1 MKRLLI
7 LISVAILQWVALP
20 AEAQAVYKIILD
32 QPITPVTQEY
42 VVKSINRANAG
53 GAALILLQIDT
64 PGGFVNSVEAIQRAI
79 LESKAPVAAYVAPV
93 NARAAS
99 GGALVALACDVIAM
113 APGTAIGAAHPVSAM
128 PFVPMPTAPEQP
140 AQPGNEAPKQGQ
152 KQQGENVMIE
162 KILNDLSAHARS
174 LAERRGRNAE
184 VYENMLRQSVS
195 LSEKEALDQH
205 VIELV
210 ANKESDVLDYVRS
223 HQIKRFDGTLQ
234 TVALSAS
241 PEVIQINPTLLQK
254 FLFGLANPNFTLVL
268 LLLGIAGLYVEFKAP
283 GLIFPGIIGGICIL
297 LFALS
302 TQMLP
307 INMVGLLL
315 IFLGVAFLIL
325 ELKVVSY
332 GMLGIGGVISLL
344 IGSLLLYRN
353 SPIPELKVSLVFVVP
368 VVLAFAAILIFLVTL
383 AVRAFRNPVMTGDNL
398 VVGKPGTVS
407 QPIGPESKGKVFVA
421 GEYWDAVS
429 ESPHG
434 EGERIVVTAVKGMV
448 LEVKSA
454 PDGGNPCSS

>member
-1 MKRLLI
+1 MKRLLL
-7 LISVAILQWVALP
+7 LIAAAIFTWTPLP
-20 AEAQAVYKIILD
+20 AAAQAVYRIVLD

-42 VVKSINRANAG
+42 VVKSINRANTAG
-53 GAALILLQIDT
+53 AVLILLQIDT

-128 PFVPMPTAPEQP
+128 PFVPLPTAPEQP
-140 AQPGNEAPKQGQ
+140 SQPGNEAPKQGQ
-152 KQQGENVMIE
+152 KQQSESVMIE

-184 VYENMLRQSVS
+184 VYEKMLRQSVS

-234 TVALSAS
+234 TVALPAA

-268 LLLGIAGLYVEFKAP
+268 LLLGIAGLYIEFKAP

-315 IFLGVAFLIL
+315 ILLGVAFLIL

-332 GMLGIGGVISLL
+332 GMLGIGGVVSLL

-353 SPIPELKVSLVFVVP
+353 SPIPELKVSVVFIVP
-368 VVLAFAAILIFLVTL
+368 VVLAFASILLFLVTL
-383 AVRAFRNPVMTGDNL
+383 AVRAFRNPVMTGDSVL
-398 VVGKPGTVS
+398 VGHTGTVS
-407 QPIGPESKGKVFVA
+407 QPIVPGKKGKIFIV
-421 GEYWDAVS
+421 GEYWDAIS
-429 ESPHG
+429 EVPLEAG
-434 EGERIVVTAVKGMV
+434 AKVVVTALKGMV
-448 LEVKSA
+448 LEVK
-454 PDGGNPCSS
+454 PDSNGGQP

>member
-1 MKRLLI
+1 MKRFGTLFATAIILLA
-7 LISVAILQWVALP
+7 SLP
-20 AEAQAVYKIILD
+20 AAAQSAYRIILD

-42 VVKSINRANAG
+42 VVHAIEKANAAN
-53 GAALILLQIDT
+53 AALILLQIDT

-79 LESKAPVAAYVAPV
+79 LESKAPVVAYVAPV

-113 APGTAIGAAHPVSAM
+113 APGTAIGAAHPVSAI
-128 PFVPMPTAPEQP
+128 PFLPTPTVPEQPP
-140 AQPGNEAPKQGQ
+140 AQPGAQPEKPGQ
-152 KQQGENVMIE
+152 KNPAEDVMLQ
-162 KILNDLSAHARS
+162 KVLNDLSAHARS
-174 LAERRGRNAE
+174 LAERRGRNAGAFE
-184 VYENMLRQSVS
+184 KMLRESTS

-210 ANKESDVLDYVRS
+210 ANDEGQVFAYVRS
-223 HQIKRFDGTLQ
+223 HPIKRFDGTMQAVVLPDPPD
-234 TVALSAS
+234 VR
-241 PEVIQINPTLLQK
+241 QINPTRLQR

-268 LLLGIAGLYVEFKAP
+268 LLLGIIGLYAEFKAP
-283 GLIFPGIIGGICIL
+283 GMIFPGIIGGICIL

-315 IFLGVAFLIL
+315 ILLGVAFLIL

-332 GMLGIGGVISLL
+332 GMLGIGGVVSLL

-353 SPIPELKVSLVFVVP
+353 SPIPELKVSLIFIVP
-368 VVLAFAAILIFLVTL
+368 VVLAFAAILLFLVTL
-383 AVRAFRNPVMTGDNL
+383 AVRAFRNPVMTGDSLL
-398 VVGKPGTVS
+398 VGHAGTVS
-407 QPIGPESKGKVFVA
+407 QPIASGKKGKVFVA

-429 ESPHG
+429 ETPLDAG
-434 EGERIVVTAVKGMV
+434 QRVIVTAVNGMV
-448 LEVKSA
+448 LEVK
-454 PDGGNPCSS
+454 PDSNGGNP

>member
-1 MKRLLI
+1 MKRLAFAV
-7 LISVAILQWVALP
+7 SVATLLLASLP
-20 AEAQAVYKIILD
+20 AAAQAVYRIILD

-42 VVKSINRANAG
+42 VVKSINKANSS
-53 GAALILLQIDT
+53 GAALIILQIDT

-113 APGTAIGAAHPVSAM
+113 APGTAIGAAHPVSAI
-128 PFVPMPTAPEQP
+128 PFVPMPTAPEQTP
-140 AQPGNEAPKQGQ
+140 QPSGEAPKQGQ
-152 KQQGENVMIE
+152 KQPGEDVMLQ
-162 KILNDLSAHARS
+162 KVLNDLSAHARS
-174 LAERRGRNAE
+174 LAERRGRNAAAFE
-184 VYENMLRQSVS
+184 KMLRESIS

-210 ANKESDVLDYVRS
+210 ANRESDVLGYVRS
-223 HQIKRFDGTLQ
+223 HQIKRFDGAVQ
-234 TVALSAS
+234 TVALPVS

-254 FLFGLANPNFTLVL
+254 FLFGLANPNLTLVL

-315 IFLGVAFLIL
+315 ILLGVAFLIL

-332 GMLGIGGVISLL
+332 GMLGIGGVVSLL

-353 SPIPELKVSLVFVVP
+353 SPIPELKVSLLFVIP

-383 AVRAFRNPVMTGDNL
+383 AVRAFKNPVMTGDNL
-398 VVGKPGTVS
+398 LVGKSGTVS
-407 QPIGPESKGKVFVA
+407 QPVGPGNKGKVFVA

-434 EGERIVVTAVKGMV
+434 EGEGIVVTAVKGMV
-448 LEVKSA
+448 LEVTSA
-454 PDGGNPCSS
+454 PNGGNP

>member
-1 MKRLLI
+1 MKRFATLVATATILLAS
-7 LISVAILQWVALP
+7 LSAAAQSVYRIV
-20 AEAQAVYKIILD
+20 LD
-32 QPITPVTQEY
+32 QPIHPVTQEY
-42 VVKSINRANAG
+42 VVHAIEKANAAN
-53 GAALILLQIDT
+53 AALILLQIDT

-79 LESKAPVAAYVAPV
+79 LQSKAPVVAYVAPV

-113 APGTAIGAAHPVSAM
+113 APGTAIGAAHPVSAL
-128 PFVPMPTAPEQP
+128 PFPIPSSPGQAPEEPGKQP
-140 AQPGNEAPKQGQ
+140 AGSGQ
-152 KQQGENVMIE
+152 KQPGEDVMLQ

-184 VYENMLRQSVS
+184 AFEKMLRESIS

-205 VIELV
+205 VIALV
-210 ANKESDVLDYVRS
+210 ANNEEQVLAYVRS
-223 HQIKRFDGTLQ
+223 HPIKRFDGTMQ
-234 TVALSAS
+234 VVVLSAS
-241 PEVIQINPTLLQK
+241 TDIRQINPTHLQR

-268 LLLGIAGLYVEFKAP
+268 LLLGLAGLYVEFKAP

-307 INMVGLLL
+307 VNMVGLLL
-315 IFLGVAFLIL
+315 ILLGVAFLIL

-332 GMLGIGGVISLL
+332 GMLGIGGVVSLL

-353 SPIPELKVSLVFVVP
+353 SPIPELKVSLIFVVP
-368 VVLAFAAILIFLVTL
+368 VVLAFAAILLFLVTL
-383 AVRAFRNPVMTGDNL
+383 AVRAFRNPVMTGDSVL
-398 VVGKPGTVS
+398 VGHTGTVS
-407 QPIGPESKGKVFVA
+407 QPIAPGKKGKIFVA

-429 ESPHG
+429 KSSHG
-434 EGERIVVTAVKGMV
+434 EGERIVVTAVEGMV
-448 LEVKSA
+448 LEVTSA
-454 PDGGNPCSS
+454 PNGGNP